1 MWKGHTRIELRNV
14 ETGETEVYEDDNL
27 VTQAIDRIINMEMS
41 INAAPN
47 DYCLPVRAKALG
59 GIMLFDDELEEDV
72 ENIHFPVDAHLVG
85 YASTDVNTSDSH
97 RGSYN
102 SVESYST
109 ENGRVDVWDF
119 GTSQANGTIKAVAR
133 TSSYGGANPLRYMYG
148 PRFNQRW
155 NGAPQTDYN
164 WYPIRYDGEYLYMLK
179 PNSSTHM
186 MRLARVK
193 MPTQKMGATDYS
205 NREYTYEVIATWD
218 TEIYYF
224 QRSGDRYIYADSVG
238 WYKDGG
244 DGYIYAVCGDGTNE
258 DGQSINYFTIKYS
271 DESYEKSEHTKVNIG
286 VETYYYSETNYCRY
300 FDHSQ
305 WHIKNRVLYF
315 MSRSRK
321 IVYIINLDNVA
332 AKRAITIIPSSS
344 NDYIIHIHNIQPH
357 DGGVYLLVYH
367 YTTTSYQY
375 RNGILY
381 PDGTSI
387 ILDIEGTNDQNWWG
401 YFWVYSDVLA
411 LFGNP
416 YSSDEHRARVGW
428 VANYLGTINNL
439 ASAIT
444 KTSAQTMKIIYT
456 LTDVDE

>member
-14 ETGETEVYEDDNL
+14 ETGEVEVHEDDNL
-27 VTQAIDRIINMEMS
+27 VTNAIDHIINMEMS
-41 INAAPN
+41 CNHNPN
-47 DYCLPVRAKALG
+47 DYCLPVSGNALG
-59 GIMLFDDELEEDV
+59 GIMLFDETLEEQVD
-72 ENIHFPVDAHLVG
+72 NIHFPVDAHLVG
-85 YASTDVNTSDSH
+85 YADRNTNTTDSH

-109 ENGRVDVWDF
+109 ENSRVDVWDF

-133 TSSYGGANPLRYMYG
+133 TSKYGGANPLRYMFG
-148 PRFNQRW
+148 PRFDVRY
-155 NGAPQTDYN
+155 NGAPQTDYD

-179 PNSSTHM
+179 GNSSTHM

-193 MPTQKMGATDYS
+193 LPTQRMGATDSS

-218 TEIYYF
+218 TEIYYYT
-224 QRSGDRYIYADSVG
+224 RNGDRYIYADNVS

-244 DGYIYAVCGDGTNE
+244 DGYIYAICGDADNE
-258 DGQSINYFTIKYS
+258 SGENINYFTIKYS
-271 DESYEKSEHTKVNIG
+271 DESYEKSDHVKVNIG
-286 VETYYYSETNYCRY
+286 VTTYYYSTYDYCKY
-300 FDHSQ
+300 FSHNQ
-305 WHIKNRVLYF
+305 WHIKNRVLYL

-321 IVYIINLDNVA
+321 IIYIINLDNVA
-332 AKRAITIIPSSS
+332 AKRAITVISTDSR
-344 NDYIIHIHNIQPH
+344 DYIIHIHDIQPH

-387 ILDIEGTNDQNWWG
+387 ILDIEGTNDESYWG
-401 YFWVYSDVLA
+401 YKWVYSDELEM
-411 LFGNP
+411 FGTP
-416 YSSDEHRARVGW
+416 YSSDGHRARIGW
-428 VANYLGTINNL
+428 IANYLGTINNL